1 MSENGVRQWRRDT
14 KWDRRKVTLGIRT
27 RCAQMCVGKY
37 RNSLANELIWPN
49 GHGYDVGNKSVY
61 SSLLLSLFQQIIFCL
76 LLSGIKVNVC
86 MHVTNREVSFVQTIR
101 QTTQKSDTYISVNM
115 IAREL
120 KPWSC
125 YMVWTSVFCHH
136 ILVHQLNIS
145 IRKRDNNEPLLE
157 NTKHIRNARS
167 VNTKVVYLFCTL
179 SIALE
184 PVIDYDEQS
193 KHSAHTLNALMRL
206 FTLFISHFR
215 EPVCVFC

>member
-1 MSENGVRQWRRDT
+1 
-14 KWDRRKVTLGIRT
+14 
-27 RCAQMCVGKY
+27 MCVGKY

-120 KPWSC
+120 KP
-125 YMVWTSVFCHH
+125 
-136 ILVHQLNIS
+136 
-145 IRKRDNNEPLLE
+145 
-157 NTKHIRNARS
+157 
-167 VNTKVVYLFCTL
+167 
-179 SIALE
+179 
-184 PVIDYDEQS
+184 
-193 KHSAHTLNALMRL
+193 
-206 FTLFISHFR
+206 
-215 EPVCVFC
+215 